1 MRIKQCKEL
10 SQEYKNRN
18 TLYNE
23 LQSINTKNFH
33 IDSNMYEQKIIS
45 LYDKEKSRSDKI
57 ISEIET
63 SESKADY
70 IELKME
76 ENKILES
83 ILALKEKYSNELI
96 TYSLDVNEN
105 LEVLKG
111 QMELWEENYLLKS
124 SINGTLYYSKV
135 WNKIAI

>member
-45 LYDKEKSRSDKI
+45 LYDKEKSRSNKI

-83 ILALKEKYSNELI
+83 ILALKEKYVVYIQDFIKPVFLK
-96 TYSLDVNEN
+96 LEN
-105 LEVLKG
+105 LAFQKR
-111 QMELWEENYLLKS
+111 KS
-124 SINGTLYYSKV
+124 
-135 WNKIAI
+135 